1 VVFIELKNISKIM
14 GLSRIFL
21 LLVFGLMP
29 LFLFSGCGDLEPEMQ
44 DTRSVVLKMNFNQ
57 RSSSRSS
64 QISQAE
70 VSNHK
75 THLILALPAWEQLS
89 SSYLNYYNKTFAEE
103 LMNPLD
109 NKVSLE
115 IPLNT
120 QMKIF
125 AFLYT
130 DEYTPDQLLSEVRE
144 VGYYGQ
150 SQSFSIGK
158 NTNNLSLGITLQSA
172 GTSDGDDDGE
182 DTTGGGDQGSVD
194 STAPTVT
201 FSPVNGTADIGVSG
215 NITITFSEAVRSI
228 DNTELTNNNIDSLI
242 TLKLNNASGSNINFD
257 ATINTD
263 KTVITINPT
272 SSLPNSQVVYVA
284 IGATVEDSAGNAIT
298 AANASF
304 TTMALQPTVATE
316 PPLENPGSA
325 YNGTSNKYVVSTLGH
340 LSYIAQHKTLWDK
353 NFIQTADIDATV
365 TKYWDDAD
373 DVGGVTDDIYNDSND
388 ATSTGNNEGFNPL
401 GNSTTKFTGEYDG
414 KGYSISNL
422 TINRSSNSNNTGL
435 FGWALVTTIRNL
447 GLTNVK
453 IIGHNSVGPLIGL
466 AHSTEISNCYA
477 TSGTVIGNSQVGGL
491 VGYLYGYASITNS
504 YSNVDNVTG
513 SSYYIGGL
521 AGYIENSTILNSY
534 STGSVVSTSYRGGL
548 VGSLSASLAPID
560 SFYDKTTSG
569 QSDTG
574 KGTGKTTAEMKT
586 LATFTDTTTT
596 GLSTSWD
603 FDTIW
608 NIDSTSTINSGY
620 PYLR

>member
-1 VVFIELKNISKIM
+1 MGFNRMLKWLKFWLIP
-14 GLSRIFL
+14 F
-21 LLVFGLMP
+21 
-29 LFLFSGCGDLEPEMQ
+29 FLFSGCGDLEPEMQ

-57 RSSSRSS
+57 RSSSRNS

-75 THLILALPAWEQLS
+75 THLILALPAWENLS
-89 SSYLNYYNKTFAEE
+89 SNSCNYCSSFAQE

-120 QMKIF
+120 EIKIF
-125 AFLYT
+125 AFLFSDDYT
-130 DEYTPDQLLSEVRE
+130 KPQLLSGVRE
-144 VGYYGQ
+144 VGYYGA
-150 SQSFSIGK
+150 SQPFSIGT

-172 GTSDGDDDGE
+172 GTSDGNDDGE
-182 DTTGGGDQGSVD
+182 DISGGGNQEGGAD

-201 FSPVNGTADIGVSG
+201 FSPDNGTAGISVSG

-316 PPLENPGSA
+316 PPLENHGSA

-422 TINRSSNSNNTGL
+422 TINRNSNSNNTGL

-477 TSGTVIGNSQVGGL
+477 TSGRVIGNSQVGGL

-586 LATFTDTTTT
+586 KATFTDTTTT

-608 NIDSTSTINSGY
+608 NIDTTSTINSGY